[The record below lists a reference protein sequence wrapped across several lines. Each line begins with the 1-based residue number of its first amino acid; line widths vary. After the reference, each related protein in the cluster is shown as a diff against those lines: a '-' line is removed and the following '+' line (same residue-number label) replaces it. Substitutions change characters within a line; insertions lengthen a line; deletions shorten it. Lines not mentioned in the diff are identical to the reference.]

1 LLEIDN
7 AIIASYVRARQTSI
21 CASWSEYEMI
31 PAGLLSAMCW
41 ESDRQARI
49 AHDAM
54 HGRKAPRG
62 EKLSS
67 LRTAYLRVYAA
78 IAERCHV

>member
-1 LLEIDN
+1 
-7 AIIASYVRARQTSI
+7 
-21 CASWSEYEMI
+21 MI